1 MKRFPGCLAVFA
13 LTVSSS
19 AFSQTTVPAPAGAAA
34 QAPGRPPGVQR
45 PGMPP
50 RDGPATPASQT
61 GTARIRGRV
70 VASAEGAPLR
80 RATVALSETGGQLRR
95 ATTTDGDGR
104 FEFLELPAGR
114 FSVTATKAGYVTLQ
128 YGQRRPNEAGTPVS
142 LMAGATI
149 ERIDLDLPRGSV
161 ITVRVNDEFGEP
173 IAGAMVQLQRYQ
185 YGQDGQRRLTPAPG
199 PGPFSSTDD
208 RGDFRAYGLMPGEYV
223 IQATSRGLG
232 GISGGNPNDAGE
244 GFAPTYYPGT
254 ISSAEAQAVR
264 VGVGEEATA
273 QFSMIPSRLARITGT
288 VADSEGRPAP
298 GASLSIVTVTGG
310 GMNSYSAGN
319 VAANGTFAI
328 SGVAPGEHTLRVQQS
343 RAGTAGEFASVPL
356 VVSSADLSG
365 VAVILGAGTTI
376 SGRVVWEGTS
386 PRTRTGPPV
395 PARVTTVQADLQRQ
409 FAQMGG
415 SSDPRANGTLDD
427 DGSFTLAG
435 ASGRVFFNVPAPS
448 GWMVKSVTLDG
459 DDITDV
465 PLDLT
470 GRASIPDL
478 RIVLTDKLTNVSGQ
492 VSNTRG
498 EALQDYV
505 VVIQPV
511 ERKEPVIASRFI
523 RTVRPDT
530 TGTFQTRGMRPG
542 RYLATAVQALDE
554 GQQFNPEYQGQ
565 LREKGTSFSVSEG
578 GSARLALELTA
589 EQ

>member
-1 MKRFPGCLAVFA
+1 M
-13 LTVSSS
+13 
-19 AFSQTTVPAPAGAAA
+19 
-34 QAPGRPPGVQR
+34 
-45 PGMPP
+45 
-50 RDGPATPASQT
+50 
-61 GTARIRGRV
+61 
-70 VASAEGAPLR
+70 R
-80 RATVALSETGGQLRR
+80 RATIALSETGGQLRR
-95 ATTTDGDGR
+95 ATTTDAEGR

-128 YGQRRPNEAGTPVS
+128 YGQRRPFEAGTPVN
-142 LMAGATI
+142 LIEGATV
-149 ERIDLDLPRGSV
+149 ERIDFDLPRGSV

-173 IAGAMVQLQRYQ
+173 IAGAMVQVQRYQ
-185 YGQDGQRRLTPAPG
+185 YGQDGQRRLTTAPG
-199 PGPFSSTDD
+199 PGPFSATDD

-223 IQATSRGLG
+223 IQATSRSLG
-232 GISGGNPNDAGE
+232 GISGANPNDGGE

-264 VGVGEEATA
+264 VGVGQEVTA
-273 QFSMIPSRLARITGT
+273 QFSMIPSRLARVTGT
-288 VADSEGRPAP
+288 VVDSEGRAAA
-298 GASLSIVTVTGG
+298 GASLSIVTVTGS
-310 GMNSYSAGN
+310 GMTSYSVGT
-319 VAANGTFAI
+319 VAANGTFTVT
-328 SGVAPGEHTLRVQQS
+328 GVAPGEHTLRVQQS

-356 VVSSADLSG
+356 VVASADLSG
-365 VAVILGAGTTI
+365 VAVILGAGATI

-386 PRTRTGPPV
+386 PRTGTGPPI
-395 PARVTTVQADLQRQ
+395 PPRVTTVQADPQRQ
-409 FAQMGG
+409 FAMMGG
-415 SSDPRANGTLDD
+415 NTDPRANGTLDD

-470 GRASIPDL
+470 GRASVADL

-492 VSNTRG
+492 VTNARG
-498 EALQDYV
+498 EALRDYV

-511 ERKEPVIASRFI
+511 EQREPVIASRLI

-530 TGTFQTRGMRPG
+530 SGTFQSRGMRPG
-542 RYLATAVQALDE
+542 RYVATAVQELDQ

-565 LREKGTSFSVSEG
+565 LREKGKSFSVSEG
-578 GSARLALELTA
+578 GSATLALELTA